1 MDNLPLIIFA
11 SIGWLLSLYFGFF
24 RFKQYQWSKRKVQVD
39 LFARLN
45 QNGRSLYWKL
55 RTLNSISSRN
65 DKLRIRQQGVL
76 EKYLDHLAE
85 KQLLLQGG
93 MVNEE
98 MGRYWLR
105 GVLNELRQLQLEQ
118 DAVREQLLKYSLVS
132 YHQTNWLKT
141 LLDASSGP
149 ALTPLEFSHLYAQ
162 FSQ

>member
-85 KQLLLQGG
+85 KQLLLQRG

-105 GVLNELRQLQLEQ
+105 GLLNELRQLQFDQ

-132 YHQTNWLKT
+132 YHQTNWLET

-149 ALTPLEFSHLYAQ
+149 ALNPSEFSHLYAQ